1 VEAIVLA
8 GGLGT
13 RLRAAVSDLP
23 KPMAPVSG
31 RPFLERLLEYWI
43 GQGVRRFVVSVGYLA
58 ERITGHFGRH
68 WRGADI
74 TYVPET
80 QPLGTG
86 GGLLLAAVE
95 ARSTEFVVMNGD
107 SFFAVPLAE
116 LTAFHR
122 DRAADW
128 SLALFRSPDTARYL
142 GMEVGEGGRVKAL
155 AGAAGVREVLVNG
168 GVYIV
173 RASRL
178 RELPWK
184 PGERFSLEADLL
196 PHGLSGGWKV
206 FGKEFM
212 QPFIDI
218 GVPEDYRRAGE
229 MLGS

>member
-1 VEAIVLA
+1 
-8 GGLGT
+8 
-13 RLRAAVSDLP
+13 
-23 KPMAPVSG
+23 
-31 RPFLERLLEYWI
+31 
-43 GQGVRRFVVSVGYLA
+43 
-58 ERITGHFGRH
+58 
-68 WRGADI
+68 
-74 TYVPET
+74 
-80 QPLGTG
+80 
-86 GGLLLAAVE
+86 
-95 ARSTEFVVMNGD
+95 
-107 SFFAVPLAE
+107 
-116 LTAFHR
+116 
-122 DRAADW
+122 
-128 SLALFRSPDTARYL
+128 
-142 GMEVGEGGRVKAL
+142 MEVGEGGRVKAL